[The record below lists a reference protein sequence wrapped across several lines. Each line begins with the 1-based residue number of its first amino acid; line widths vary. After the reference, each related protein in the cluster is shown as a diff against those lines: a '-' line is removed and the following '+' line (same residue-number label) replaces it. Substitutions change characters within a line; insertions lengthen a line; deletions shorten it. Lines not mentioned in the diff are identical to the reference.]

1 MLWRMA
7 RYVIVLAALVSIGAC
22 TRVGPGHVGIKVS
35 MAGSN
40 RGVNE
45 IPTTTGW
52 VFYNPAATSVFE
64 YPTFV
69 QTAVW
74 SANTA
79 EGKPVNEEITFT
91 TSDQLQVAAD
101 ISIAYQL
108 NAAKVPAFY
117 VKFRSDDLDHF
128 THGYLRNLAREKF
141 DNVAGHFKI
150 EQIMGDNGPF
160 LAEARAALQ
169 KDLDSIG
176 VELQQ
181 FGFIGAPRPPK
192 SVIDAINMK
201 VQATQIAIQKEN
213 EVRQAQADAAKV
225 VAEAEGYAKALETRS
240 RADAEANRRIAE
252 SLTPQ
257 LVEGWKVQKWNG
269 VLSQVSGAVP
279 LITVK

>member
-1 MLWRMA
+1 MLSRLV
-7 RYVIVLAALVSIGAC
+7 RIALVGAVLVSLGAC
-22 TRVGPGHVGIKVS
+22 TRVGPGYVGIKIS

-40 RGVNE
+40 RGVND

-64 YPTFV
+64 YPTFM

-74 SANTA
+74 THNAA

-108 NAAKVPAFY
+108 DGSKVPAFY
-117 VKFRSDDLDHF
+117 VKFRSDDLDQF

-141 DNVAGHFKI
+141 DNAAGHYKI

-160 LAEARAALQ
+160 LAEVRRELQ
-169 KDLDSIG
+169 KELEPIG
-176 VELQQ
+176 VQLSQ
-181 FGFIGAPRPPK
+181 FGFIGAPRPPS
-192 SVIDAINMK
+192 SVINSINAK

-213 EVRQAQADAAKV
+213 EVRQAQADAAKR

-240 RADAEANRRIAE
+240 KADAEANRRIAE

-257 LVEGWKVQKWNG
+257 LIEGWKIQKWNG
-269 VLSQVSGAVP
+269 TLPQVSGAVP
-279 LITVK
+279 LVQVK